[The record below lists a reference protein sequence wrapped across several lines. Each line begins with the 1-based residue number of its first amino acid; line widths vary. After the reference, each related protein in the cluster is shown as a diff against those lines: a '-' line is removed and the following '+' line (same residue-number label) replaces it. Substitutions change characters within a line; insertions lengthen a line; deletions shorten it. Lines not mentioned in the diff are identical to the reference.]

1 MLSRTALALVAK
13 RTGSDLLPDN
23 EQWSNRLQVRSETS
37 TRLYV
42 VAQRKSDGSFGC
54 SCMGWKRHRKCK
66 HLDTMVPLLERAGRA
81 EMPALKES

>member
-1 MLSRTALALVAK
+1 MLSRTTLALVAE

-54 SCMGWKRHRKCK
+54 SCMGWKRYRRCK
-66 HLDTMVPLLERAGRA
+66 HLDAMVPLLERAGRP
-81 EMPALKES
+81 EMPALRDG